1 MPKIPF
7 DRFAFLDFEAS
18 SLDANSWPIEVGLSW
33 VTSDYEV
40 KTYES
45 LIKPS
50 PDWFEDAW
58 SPVSADIHNIP
69 RRALD
74 TAPSVEVVSRELL
87 TVLGDRFALSDA
99 PGFERFWLE
108 QLLEAAQFL
117 NQVDIRDFDA
127 TTFEIFSPL
136 FWTKCM
142 ST

>member
-40 KTYES
+40 KAYES

-58 SPVSADIHNIP
+58 SPVRADMVDSKTREARCLCLAAAGCHI
-69 RRALD
+69 
-74 TAPSVEVVSRELL
+74 VS
-87 TVLGDRFALSDA
+87 G
-99 PGFERFWLE
+99 
-108 QLLEAAQFL
+108 
-117 NQVDIRDFDA
+117 
-127 TTFEIFSPL
+127 
-136 FWTKCM
+136 
-142 ST
+142 